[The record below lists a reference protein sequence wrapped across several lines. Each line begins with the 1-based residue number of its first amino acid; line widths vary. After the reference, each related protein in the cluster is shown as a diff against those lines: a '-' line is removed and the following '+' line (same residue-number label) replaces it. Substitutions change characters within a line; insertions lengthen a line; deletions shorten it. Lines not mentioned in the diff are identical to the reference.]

1 MTQPSESAGIK
12 TCCAALYQSD
22 FARMLLGDSFH
33 PGGQRLTARLAEHLG
48 LTSGVRVLD
57 VASGKGE
64 SAIFLATQFGC
75 RVVGVDFGSQNVLE
89 ANARAAGAQIS
100 HLVSFVEGDA
110 ERLDV
115 PDADFDAVICE
126 CAFCTFPDK
135 QAAAAEFARVIRP
148 GGRVG
153 MSDLTR
159 SGPLPEDLTGLLAW
173 IACIAD
179 ARPVEEYAGC
189 LETAGLDVTTIEPHN
204 NALAEMARDI
214 QGRLL
219 SIELMVKLKKLDLP
233 GTDLDQAKHLARAAG
248 KAIQQGLLGY
258 SLIVA
263 RRRQPDLEVLHGKEN

>member
-1 MTQPSESAGIK
+1 MIQPAESTELK
-12 TCCAALYQSD
+12 NCCAAVYQSD

-33 PGGQRLTARLAEHLG
+33 PGGQRLTARLGEQLG
-48 LTSGVRVLD
+48 LRGGVRVLD

-75 RVVGVDFGSQNVLE
+75 QVAGVDFGPRNVRE
-89 ANARAAGAQIS
+89 ANSNAIAAQVA

-110 ERLDV
+110 ERLDF
-115 PDADFDAVICE
+115 PDASFDAVICE
-126 CAFCTFPDK
+126 CAFCAFPDK
-135 QAAAAEFARVIRP
+135 RAAASEFARVLRP

-159 SGPLPEDLTGLLAW
+159 SGPLHRDLEGLLAW

-179 ARPVEEYAGC
+179 ARPVEEYAGY
-189 LETAGLDVTTIEPHN
+189 LEEAGFDVTAIEAHD

-219 SIELMVKLKKLDLP
+219 GIEIMVKLKKLDLP
-233 GTDLDQAKHLARAAG
+233 GADFEQAKRLARAAAS
-248 KAIQQGLLGY
+248 AIQQGLLGY

-263 RRRQPDLEVLHGKEN
+263 RLRTREPACF